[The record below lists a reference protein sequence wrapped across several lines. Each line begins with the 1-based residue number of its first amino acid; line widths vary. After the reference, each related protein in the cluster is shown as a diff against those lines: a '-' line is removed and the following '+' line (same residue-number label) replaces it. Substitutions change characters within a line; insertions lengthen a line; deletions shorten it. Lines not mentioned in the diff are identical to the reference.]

1 MSINSGNNFMKN
13 KKYNYDE
20 KMNRD
25 TYDECNNGS
34 ENFYEMSESDIETL
48 ELLGLQIL
56 LIYINIYGY
65 IFLYRSSLE
74 GIELIFSQYYNDNIN
89 NTAARADKT
98 GLKAVYIFFIAQLIS
113 TGIAIAKYN
122 ILYKRKLN
130 QEINYSLA
138 PNIYIIISNLIS
150 IIAYIYLINGA
161 EGIFSRDQGQTILG
175 I

>member
-1 MSINSGNNFMKN
+1 M
-13 KKYNYDE
+13 
-20 KMNRD
+20 
-25 TYDECNNGS
+25 
-34 ENFYEMSESDIETL
+34 
-48 ELLGLQIL
+48 
-56 LIYINIYGY
+56 
-65 IFLYRSSLE
+65 
-74 GIELIFSQYYNDNIN
+74 
-89 NTAARADKT
+89 
-98 GLKAVYIFFIAQLIS
+98 YIFFIAQLIS